1 MTFADLVAGDAVFL
15 DANTLTY
22 HFQPHPVLGP
32 PCTDL
37 LERIERQELLGS
49 TSTHVL
55 SELAHRLM
63 TLEACALFGWPF
75 PGIAQ
80 RLRQHPAQV
89 QTLTRFRQA
98 IQEVPR
104 YRVQVV
110 PISPPLI
117 DAAAGVS
124 QQTGLLHN
132 DALIV
137 AVMQA
142 NGLTKLASHDADF
155 DRVPGLTRYAP
166 V

>member
-1 MTFADLVAGDAVFL
+1 MIFSDLPAGESVFL

-22 HFQPHPVLGP
+22 HFQPHPVLGSA
-32 PCTDL
+32 CTNM
-37 LERIERQELLGS
+37 LERIERQELLGF

-63 TLEACALFGWPF
+63 TLEACSTFGWPF
-75 PGIAQ
+75 TGIAQ
-80 RLRQHPAQV
+80 RLRKHPMQV
-89 QTLTRFRQA
+89 KSLVRFRQA

-104 YRVQVV
+104 YRVQLL
-110 PISPPLI
+110 PIPVLLI
-117 DAAAGVS
+117 DSAAEIS

-142 NGLTKLASHDADF
+142 NGLTRLASHDADF
-155 DRVPGLTRYAP
+155 DRVAGLTRYAP